1 MKVVVIY
8 LGQASLNNF
17 AHSAQSGVWGF
28 KNNGQPTETFGPGDV
43 VFFTSGYTGKNIRL
57 PEEQWLQHSMTM
69 VATAEIVSPLNLKD
83 TPHWPDEVASNEAI
97 YRRRSLSQTYA
108 AGMVNSR

>member
-28 KNNGQPTETFGPGDV
+28 KNKGQPTETFGPGDIV
-43 VFFTSGYTGKNIRL
+43 LFTSGYTGKNIRL

-69 VATAEIVSPLNLKD
+69 AATAEIVSPERHCL
-83 TPHWPDEVASNEAI
+83 
-97 YRRRSLSQTYA
+97 
-108 AGMVNSR
+108 